1 MTKRV
6 FKDTLDFGLVEL
18 VKRSVVKNGTEYI
31 VYINRPV
38 SAIERAEV
46 TAFLNGKLERP
57 DWIDDTR
64 IGVPNISDIPMVVVD
79 AKFRNT
85 GLLDAWG
92 RAKEPEPSLR
102 TAWPLIPSP
111 VYFEQK
117 LFNGD
122 AYKLDDFMQ
131 YGRKE

>member
-1 MTKRV
+1 MFKRV
-6 FKDTLDFGLVEL
+6 FSYFRDVGLVEL
-18 VKRSVVKNGTEYI
+18 KKNRI
-31 VYINRPV
+31 VNAGVTYDFFTHVPV
-38 SAIERAEV
+38 SASESSEV
-46 TAFLNGKLERP
+46 MSFLNGELERP

-64 IGVPNISDIPMVVVD
+64 IGVPNISDIPMVIVD

-85 GLLDAWG
+85 SVLDDWG

-102 TAWPLIPSP
+102 TAWPLISSP